1 MDCQGLHHSEPGR
14 TRVKF
19 CALFGRNPPQ
29 RRIIRLFQ
37 SLECERFLAAGYLP
51 QTKGL
56 EMGRGLVEN
65 TANELIGGRM
75 DFGPA
80 QGRSIPIR
88 TLLLIGRACLGC
100 FACTSEQSWKVCLV
114 QAMEKK
120 RDPLFAH
127 GMTRRAP
134 LRACV
139 PAGDG
144 VKTFA
149 RARGGVCAAEGHR
162 SKFTQV
168 PDQAGHT
175 PSIDRSLKPIPRIR
189 IRPG

>member
-37 SLECERFLAAGYLP
+37 SFECERFLAAGYLP

-120 RDPLFAH
+120 RDPLFAL

-134 LRACV
+134 LRAKRGSLPLCQPETESRRSPSRGAGCV
-139 PAGDG
+139 RLKGTG
-144 VKTFA
+144 VN
-149 RARGGVCAAEGHR
+149 
-162 SKFTQV
+162 
-168 PDQAGHT
+168 
-175 PSIDRSLKPIPRIR
+175 SLKFRSRLVIP
-189 IRPG
+189 PQ